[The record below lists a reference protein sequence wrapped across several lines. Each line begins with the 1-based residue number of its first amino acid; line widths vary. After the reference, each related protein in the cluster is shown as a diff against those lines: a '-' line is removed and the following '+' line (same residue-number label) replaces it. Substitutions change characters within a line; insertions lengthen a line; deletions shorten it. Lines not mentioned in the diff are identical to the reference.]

1 MKGKTMSIDENSDK
15 NSQYKKIIRENYLFR
30 ETEELV
36 QILHTSDPA
45 DWEPETFDVI
55 KEILAERGEDINT
68 QPVNGPQIKKEVFT
82 PIPLYT
88 EKQSL
93 YKVPYWD
100 GKPGFALP
108 YKGEAFVRHLEDS
121 TAELECAFC
130 NARIPADA
138 RFCPK
143 CGNALYPDSFEQEVS
158 DEPMDE
164 ELFASLDALSL
175 EELEDELS
183 ATDLRDLSRNE
194 IIAWRC
200 AFNKFE
206 MSPVALY
213 DQGEVLR
220 SFYPYL
226 TDEALYLLGHP
237 GNRTLP
243 GKWGVDYIET
253 NAEIGYEL
261 GILLEKIIHFSL
273 RTKNPFFILVLFY
286 SSFFCLLPI
295 VGFFTQNEA
304 EAFFF
309 IPLIII
315 GVYLLINATL
325 CVIAPMDESEN

>member
-1 MKGKTMSIDENSDK
+1 MSIDENSDK
-15 NSQYKKIIRENYLFR
+15 HSQFKKIIRKNYLFR

-55 KEILAERGEDINT
+55 KEILAERGEDPNN
-68 QPVNGPQIKKEVFT
+68 QPVNDPQIEKEDFT
-82 PIPLYT
+82 PIPLNT

-93 YKVPYWD
+93 YNVPHWE

-108 YKGEAFVRHLEDS
+108 YKGEAFVRNLEDS
-121 TAELECAFC
+121 TTELECVFC
-130 NARIPADA
+130 NASIPADS

-143 CGNALYPDSFEQEVS
+143 CGNALYPDSFEQEVT
-158 DEPMDE
+158 DEPIDE
-164 ELFASLDALSL
+164 ELFASLDDLN
-175 EELEDELS
+175 LEDLEAELS
-183 ATDLRDLSRNE
+183 ATDLRDLSRKE

-200 AFNKFE
+200 AFSKFE

-243 GKWGVDYIET
+243 GKWGVDYVET

-261 GILLEKIIHFSL
+261 GMFLKKLLTFSL
-273 RTKNPFFILVLFY
+273 RTSNLFYIIVLFLSGALCISPLFIPRDNFRY
-286 SSFFCLLPI
+286 ANFSIASLMSYLLI
-295 VGFFTQNEA
+295 VLGFF
-304 EAFFF
+304 
-309 IPLIII
+309 
-315 GVYLLINATL
+315 LLINAFF
-325 CVIAPMDESEN
+325 CFAFFINDSNK